1 MKVCICSF
9 CAVLCFSLSLF
20 FSCLLF
26 SRFAADRSPLGLK
39 HLHGAEKSLPL
50 GPLVAQRGCTQEVS
64 GMWVAAEGPVSP
76 PRGASWMPWLLSE
89 MPTKPTP
96 GLRCLYCPCHA
107 HPHASARSF
116 LPRLHP
122 PTHVPAPTPFLSIRS
137 TAGREGGVQSEAKGL
152 PRPGLGGSSLRKAPS
167 PSSPPS
173 APLPLLRIL
182 RSLT

>member
-20 FSCLLF
+20 FLVYFF

-50 GPLVAQRGCTQEVS
+50 GLLVAQRGCTQEVS
-64 GMWVAAEGPVSP
+64 GMWVAVEGPVSSP
-76 PRGASWMPWLLSE
+76 QRSVLDALAPFRNAD
-89 MPTKPTP
+89 K
-96 GLRCLYCPCHA
+96 A
-107 HPHASARSF
+107 HPRPPMSLLPLSRSPARLCKLFPS
-116 LPRLHP
+116 P
-122 PTHVPAPTPFLSIRS
+122 PPPNTHVPAPTPFLSIRS
-137 TAGREGGVQSEAKGL
+137 TAGSEGGVQSEAKGL